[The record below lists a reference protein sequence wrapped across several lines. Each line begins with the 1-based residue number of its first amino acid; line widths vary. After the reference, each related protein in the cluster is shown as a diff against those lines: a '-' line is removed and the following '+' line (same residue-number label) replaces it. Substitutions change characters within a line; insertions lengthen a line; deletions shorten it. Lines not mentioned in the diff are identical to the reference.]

1 MKNNTLL
8 IAKNDF
14 EGIATAIFLN
24 VMLKQEMDFK
34 FYRYEIDSAKIETEG
49 YDYIISIGLKNIED
63 IDTKYKSLTIFNSFT
78 KVVDSFKADSKDI
91 YNEYKQL
98 DVFCRH
104 AQAYLDWTWQDN
116 KLYYGKNIDE
126 LSKYFN
132 KADLV
137 RNITDKI
144 INNKEIINNMER
156 QMIIFSKK
164 IMTNYIERKNY
175 SVVEDNGIKLAYT
188 FCEVNEI
195 ELANKIIENENVD
208 AVVLANLNNRIIRI
222 KTNKKSN
229 NFANEISQLKCH
241 TNSNGRTLKISDNT
255 YDKIH
260 RLVFDDILNT
270 LRGGTINECEM

>member
-1 MKNNTLL
+1 MNNNLL
-8 IAKNDF
+8 LVKNDF
-14 EGIATAIFLN
+14 EGIASAILLSVLF
-24 VMLKQEMDFK
+24 KHKIDIK
-34 FYRYEIDSAKIETEG
+34 FYRYEVEHTELETAG
-49 YDYIISIGLKNIED
+49 YDYIFAIGIKNIDKIE
-63 IDTKYKSLTIFNSFT
+63 TSYKCLTVFEKFIEL
-78 KVVDSFKADSKDI
+78 VEILKADREDLFI
-91 YNEYKQL
+91 EYKQL
-98 DVFCRH
+98 NVFCEH
-104 AQAYLDWTWQDN
+104 ALAYLDWTWQDN

-229 NFANEISQLKCH
+229 NFTNEISQLKCH
-241 TNSNGRTLKISDNT
+241 ANSNGGTLKISDET
-255 YDKIH
+255 YDKVH
-260 RLVFDDILNT
+260 CLVFDEILNT
-270 LRGGTINECEM
+270 LKGGEINGR

>member
-24 VMLKQEMDFK
+24 VILKQKIDIK
-34 FYRYEIDSAKIETEG
+34 FYRYEIDSEEIETEE
-49 YDYIISIGLKNIED
+49 YNYIISIGLKNVEN
-63 IDTKYKSLTIFNSFT
+63 IDTKYKTLTIFNSFAE
-78 KVVDSFKADSKDI
+78 VVDYFKAD
-91 YNEYKQL
+91 NEDVYKKHKLL
-98 DVFCRH
+98 DTFCKH
-104 AQAYLDWTWQDN
+104 AEAYLNWTWKDD

-241 TNSNGRTLKISDNT
+241 TNSNGGTLKISDNT